1 MSPNIK
7 PILTEND
14 PVSNAIQDI
23 RGYLLHAILYS
34 IAINILMLTPII
46 YMLQV
51 YDRVISSGSMSTLL
65 MLTLLMMGL
74 LAASGAFDWIRSRL
88 LIAANVQLEE
98 ALRDK
103 VATSAFRYT
112 LITGNPSEA
121 NQGMSDLV
129 GLRQFI
135 AGNGIF
141 GFLDATGS
149 DLHRRHVFV
158 SPFLDMR
165 LSRLQS

>member
-1 MSPNIK
+1 
-7 PILTEND
+7 
-14 PVSNAIQDI
+14 
-23 RGYLLHAILYS
+23 
-34 IAINILMLTPII
+34 
-46 YMLQV
+46 MLQV

-129 GLRQFI
+129 ELKAIYRWQRYFWV
-135 AGNGIF
+135 F
-141 GFLDATGS
+141 GCTTGS

-158 SPFLDMR
+158 SPVFWICGCRGCNHNGSISLTDTKSLR
-165 LSRLQS
+165 QEIVGRQ

>member
-103 VATSAFRYT
+103 VATW
-112 LITGNPSEA
+112 
-121 NQGMSDLV
+121 
-129 GLRQFI
+129 
-135 AGNGIF
+135 
-141 GFLDATGS
+141 
-149 DLHRRHVFV
+149 
-158 SPFLDMR
+158 R
-165 LSRLQS
+165 LGTP

>member
-65 MLTLLMMGL
+65 RFLMMGL

-103 VATSAFRYT
+103 VSTSAFQVH
-112 LITGNPSEA
+112 S
-121 NQGMSDLV
+121 
-129 GLRQFI
+129 
-135 AGNGIF
+135 
-141 GFLDATGS
+141 
-149 DLHRRHVFV
+149 
-158 SPFLDMR
+158 
-165 LSRLQS
+165 